1 LAFTGT
7 DWHAFRSKPRIEP
20 IFSGQG
26 EKFMIKQP
34 VVVRLKTGLHARPAA
49 LFVQEANKF
58 SAEIFVEKGD
68 KKVNAK
74 SIMGIM
80 SLAISSGTEVVIS
93 AEGSDAEQAVNALVQ
108 LVSKEELE
116 NQ

>member
-1 LAFTGT
+1 MT
-7 DWHAFRSKPRIEP
+7 R
-20 IFSGQG
+20 
-26 EKFMIKQP
+26 QP
-34 VVVRLKTGLHARPAA
+34 VVVKLKTGLHARPAA

-58 SAEIFVEKGD
+58 SSEIMVEKD
-68 KKVNAK
+68 EKKVNAK

-80 SLAISSGTEVVIS
+80 SLAISSGTEIHIS
-93 AEGSDAEQAVNALVQ
+93 AEGSDAEQALTALVA

>member
-1 LAFTGT
+1 MT
-7 DWHAFRSKPRIEP
+7 KY
-20 IFSGQG
+20 
-26 EKFMIKQP
+26 P
-34 VVVRLKTGLHARPAA
+34 VVVKLKTGLHARPAA

-58 SAEIFVEKGD
+58 SSEVFVEKDD

-80 SLAISSGTEVVIS
+80 SLAISSGTEVYIS
-93 AEGSDAEQAVNALVQ
+93 AEGADAEQAIAALVS
-108 LVSKEELE
+108 LVSKEELD

>member
-1 LAFTGT
+1 MTK
-7 DWHAFRSKPRIEP
+7 H
-20 IFSGQG
+20 
-26 EKFMIKQP
+26 P

-58 SAEIFVEKGD
+58 SSEIFRGKKDD

-80 SLAISSGTEVVIS
+80 SLAISSGTEIYIS
-93 AEGSDAEQAVNALVQ
+93 ADGADAEQAVTALTS